1 MTNSK
6 ANYLLCLY
14 SAFLAFI
21 SPLWSKGNM
30 VTPVTCDRC
39 RESFGNTHDISTYRA
54 ALEVTEQCSRG
65 TEQCSVAFPLR
76 VHMLSNLSVEP
87 QNMRLKP
94 LKSSLRPCNLSEMT
108 LQFVL
113 HIVSLSEIS

>member
-30 VTPVTCDRC
+30 VTPVTCDRFF
-39 RESFGNTHDISTYRA
+39 EGA
-54 ALEVTEQCSRG
+54 KEVFEY
-65 TEQCSVAFPLR
+65 L
-76 VHMLSNLSVEP
+76 
-87 QNMRLKP
+87 
-94 LKSSLRPCNLSEMT
+94 
-108 LQFVL
+108 
-113 HIVSLSEIS
+113 

>member
-30 VTPVTCDRC
+30 VTPVTCDRFWGERRKFSNICKQLKTTTHSPRC
-39 RESFGNTHDISTYRA
+39 RKHVFQPSK
-54 ALEVTEQCSRG
+54 AL
-65 TEQCSVAFPLR
+65 
-76 VHMLSNLSVEP
+76 
-87 QNMRLKP
+87 
-94 LKSSLRPCNLSEMT
+94 
-108 LQFVL
+108 LQDT
-113 HIVSLSEIS
+113 